1 MKNPYDVIIKPV
13 ITETSMDDAQH
24 KKYTF
29 EVAVGAN
36 KTEIKNAIEEVFDVD
51 VAKVNVINRKGKFKR
66 MGRTAG
72 FTAASKKA
80 IVTLTN
86 DSKEIEFFQGL

>member
-1 MKNPYDVIIKPV
+1 
-13 ITETSMDDAQH
+13 MDDAQV

-29 EVAVGAN
+29 QAVDAN
-36 KTEIKNAIEEVFDVD
+36 KTEVKHAVEDIFGVD
-51 VAKVNVINRKGKFKR
+51 VEKVNIVNKKGKFKR

-80 IVTLTN
+80 IVTLTA
-86 DSKEIEFFQGL
+86 DSKGNRILPGTVRTEVGQNGN